1 MNDKDFVK
9 KYKILF
15 SKYGLFEANNNFYNK
30 NKPIKR
36 CSWEEDAKSL
46 RPKYEK
52 VLSKN
57 ENDIFIKNYFNK
69 LLCNMNLINVTTDG
83 GLISAVRGLGY
94 LHTSRGFDDMDI
106 VLTCD
111 IPLNVIK
118 NRLID
123 IPEELNDSKLI
134 PQICAEDLESTDEC
148 YRNKVSVLYLKY
160 KLITECN
167 VVFDDRINNDSTVP
181 FIKCNFTSVHS
192 IYVDGTITYK
202 NVKTHIDLVMKSMD
216 YFTNMI
222 KKYGNLGFVNIH
234 GQDSICFEGA
244 HKYLFLT
251 YGPTYMIP
259 LSTAGYDG
267 AGLVKAPFI
276 DEVQKEFGSSSFK
289 PIHSSR
295 KYWKIK
301 GKKYLD
307 RVWTAPKLKIT
318 QTGGSK
324 KNKKMILI
332 ILVFLILFL
341 YIK

>member
-9 KYKILF
+9 KYKVLF
-15 SKYGLFEANNNFYNK
+15 SKHGLFEANNNFYNK

-36 CSWEEDAKSL
+36 CSWEEDAKLL
-46 RPKYEK
+46 RHKYEK
-52 VLSKN
+52 FLSKN
-57 ENDIFIKNYFNK
+57 ESDIFIKNYFNK

-134 PQICAEDLESTDEC
+134 PKICAENLESTDKC
-148 YRNKVSVLYLKY
+148 YINKVSMLYLKY

-167 VVFDDRINNDSTVP
+167 AVFDGRKNNDSNVP
-181 FIKCNFTSVHS
+181 FITCRFTSATS
-192 IYVDGTITYK
+192 IYVRGTITYK
-202 NVKTHIDLVMKSMD
+202 NVKTKTDLAMEYIDNFK
-216 YFTNMI
+216 NMI

-307 RVWTAPKLKIT
+307 RVWTAPKLKIA

-324 KNKKMILI
+324 KNKKMFLI
-332 ILVFLILFL
+332 ILVFFILFL